1 MYLLLTP
8 TPPRCI
14 ATCCRQTKEVVD
26 LSSEIK
32 QLRAEE
38 RRMRK
43 EIKEGKERLKVLL
56 SEKRDKKNDKA
67 RVMGILT
74 LLDFW
79 TVFLGV
85 TQSVR

>member
-1 MYLLLTP
+1 
-8 TPPRCI
+8 
-14 ATCCRQTKEVVD
+14 
-26 LSSEIK
+26 
-32 QLRAEE
+32 
-38 RRMRK
+38 MRK

-85 TQSVR
+85 TKVCVEALFARFYRGLSCFHAICICYGIFYSRSSLLKDALIN